1 MLYVLEEES
10 ERVKPMTVHPR
21 PDLLSHPPDRIPM
34 LPVIAH
40 PDSVAPVSDAQREV
54 IAQHRA
60 MMPVEQPRPP
70 RAPPLISD
78 ITRARML
85 PYTPELSLDE
95 KLHLLATVGGKFLV
109 SDDFVPNY
117 GTNVRPYPPS
127 TAPRAATEAHM
138 GGNQR
143 KGRVIVLPLA
153 FARAAA
159 RAASLPFH
167 TSPTSIQLKLDAEPP
182 LGRMTSDY
190 TYPVGSSM

>member
-1 MLYVLEEES
+1 MS
-10 ERVKPMTVHPR
+10 
-21 PDLLSHPPDRIPM
+21 
-34 LPVIAH
+34 
-40 PDSVAPVSDAQREV
+40 
-54 IAQHRA
+54 
-60 MMPVEQPRPP
+60 VEQPRPV
-70 RAPPLISD
+70 RAPLLISD
-78 ITRARML
+78 VTRARML
-85 PYTPELSLDE
+85 PYTTELSLDE

-109 SDDFVPNY
+109 SDDFVPND

-190 TYPVGSSM
+190 TYPVGSSMWFEGKKELNSTFFTPIQNPTCADLCQLHLNAIHAFPGKEIFAV